1 MSDDPWK
8 NETNYNVVCLST
20 SDSSATQLCKS
31 ISGSDSLW
39 RGYYVKNYEHH
50 RIVTYPRYPNCPKDL
65 PHTAYAD
72 ALVAELS
79 GPEDFKLV
87 EEYIRARG
95 RIHCIIF
102 YSNYDF
108 SEQAKTFR
116 KGVSMWLKTS
126 ENNFK
131 KLRSIIFSEGDKLN
145 KQIRQFF
152 DEIDIKKN
160 GFIEKEEVE
169 LMASKL
175 GENVSDEEFKNMS
188 AIMSN
193 NKDCKVDFNEFVTW
207 WKLGRQNTKVMERL
221 IKLNLLT
228 KQITKDVYPVDFHL
242 EDFQQAEEESYHQY
256 LKYYSSTIE
265 NPGIQLLFNAFVGG
279 DLKVDEV
286 GGYIKRFTDN
296 PNTKYSRFVHVVVH
310 FKNGTDI
317 PKAKESLEKL
327 RTMGLDIFG
336 KLMPD
341 EALFVK
347 SFFLMESIE
356 KDNTVI
362 LVMRLKLDV
371 QEQFESAISPFLQIL
386 NFMFSPKVLSHV
398 LVDFRVKN
406 SFETIFKN
414 NLKGLEAI
422 KDYSFE
428 LKADLIRNKMI
439 SLLKS
444 YYPLG
449 RSHKII
455 EFLLNPS
462 DISLEIKSAFGNLL
476 INDDNRQKFN
486 VPLSFLKT
494 ILSEM
499 LLPKASMYFPLIT
512 AIDGVEFTINTQRV
526 FANVKV
532 NVPGLID

>member
-1 MSDDPWK
+1 MEKLTELLDRDQIK
-8 NETNYNVVCLST
+8 TE
-20 SDSSATQLCKS
+20 
-31 ISGSDSLW
+31 
-39 RGYYVKNYEHH
+39 YEFQ
-50 RIVTYPRYPNCPKDL
+50 VD
-65 PHTAYAD
+65 
-72 ALVAELS
+72 
-79 GPEDFKLV
+79 
-87 EEYIRARG
+87 
-95 RIHCIIF
+95 
-102 YSNYDF
+102 
-108 SEQAKTFR
+108 
-116 KGVSMWLKTS
+116 
-126 ENNFK
+126 K
-131 KLRSIIFSEGDKLN
+131 KLEQQLYKANAFRM
-145 KQIRQFF
+145 
-152 DEIDIKKN
+152 EIYQELWEEAFN
-160 GFIEKEEVE
+160 G
-169 LMASKL
+169 M
-175 GENVSDEEFKNMS
+175 
-188 AIMSN
+188 
-193 NKDCKVDFNEFVTW
+193 
-207 WKLGRQNTKVMERL
+207 
-221 IKLNLLT
+221 
-228 KQITKDVYPVDFHL
+228 
-242 EDFQQAEEESYHQY
+242 
-256 LKYYSSTIE
+256 LKYLYEKAKGDFYITI
-265 NPGIQLLFNAFVGG
+265 
-279 DLKVDEV
+279 D
-286 GGYIKRFTDN
+286 
-296 PNTKYSRFVHVVVH
+296 VHKM
-310 FKNGTDI
+310 FCNIDI